1 MWVGSIVFV
10 VLGEG
15 EGARVGEGKG
25 TRVGEGEGAHFG
37 EGKGVQAGEGKGAQR
52 VRVCACTLM
61 RVRRVQW

>member
-15 EGARVGEGKG
+15 EGA
-25 TRVGEGEGAHFG
+25 RVGEGEGAHFG